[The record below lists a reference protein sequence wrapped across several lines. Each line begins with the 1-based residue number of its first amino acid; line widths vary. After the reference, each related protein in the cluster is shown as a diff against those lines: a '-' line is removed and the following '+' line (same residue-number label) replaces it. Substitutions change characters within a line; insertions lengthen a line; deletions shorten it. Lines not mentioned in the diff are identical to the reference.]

1 MDDRIREIGGLS
13 RKARI
18 NIFIGIFLLFIII
31 SVLTS
36 INQISNIVRN
46 REKVIELEE
55 LLNYERGNN
64 IKLLAEEK
72 TLYDN
77 EAIEMEARNQF
88 NMTMGEETNYF
99 VEIVKDTEPEDTEGG
114 NNFKDTESSSNYAQ
128 TASSSNHAGIYEKS
142 NLWENIRIFYNNEIK
157 EK

>member
-1 MDDRIREIGGLS
+1 MNDKVREIGGLS

-18 NIFIGIFLLFIII
+18 NIFIGIFLIFIII

-55 LLNYERGNN
+55 MLNYERDRN

-72 TLYDN
+72 TLYDD
-77 EAIEMEARNQF
+77 EAIEIEARNQF
-88 NMTMGEETNYF
+88 NMTKGEETNYF
-99 VEIVKDTEPEDTEGG
+99 IEIVKDSEKEDSAENSDSSSTSSLSSGG
-114 NNFKDTESSSNYAQ
+114 NNSGT
-128 TASSSNHAGIYEKS
+128 YEKS